1 MIEDKIIHANRTRD
15 CKLWKQKNIYRYNT
29 IKDPKISQISATLE
43 TKINSC
49 SMTYKATYNVISF
62 EIQ

>member
-1 MIEDKIIHANRTRD
+1 MLIGHEIGNYENR
-15 CKLWKQKNIYRYNT
+15 KIYRYNT